1 MGPFVPRYFHSSLVK
16 LDVREKLNA
25 AVKMA
30 LKEKDLVTSTTLRS
44 VLSEVYNLDKATGSK
59 APSPAVA
66 GVLRKAVSRRTE
78 SATEFIRCSR
88 PDLAAKESREA
99 EIISALLPPLL
110 SETEVN
116 CALQEAVGQCV
127 TDDVNPRQ
135 MLGRILKA
143 FYSKIDKSNVDSDF
157 VKRRAEALA
166 NAPRPWLMIT
176 LARCS

>member
-16 LDVREKLNA
+16 LDVREKINA

-44 VLSEVYNLDKATGSK
+44 VLSEVYNLDKATGLQG
-59 APSPAVA
+59 ASPPQVA

-116 CALQEAVGQCV
+116 CVLQEAVGQCV

-166 NAPRPWLMIT
+166 NAPRP
-176 LARCS
+176 